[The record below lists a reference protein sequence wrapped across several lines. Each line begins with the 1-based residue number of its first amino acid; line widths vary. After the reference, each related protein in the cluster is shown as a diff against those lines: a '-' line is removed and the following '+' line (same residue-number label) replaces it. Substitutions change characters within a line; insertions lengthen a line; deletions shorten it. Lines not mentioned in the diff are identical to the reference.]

1 MKLLGNNVDGI
12 LNKLESLESIIK
24 TENPGAI
31 FLQETKVGRTG
42 RIRIPSNKSYSWY
55 ELARTESAE
64 KGARGGGLA
73 IGVLNDLEPSW
84 INEGDNEAEAL
95 TIEIWI
101 GGFPIRL
108 ICGYG
113 PQEGDKIERKL
124 KFWEYMNSE
133 VQKAKINGAK
143 VFIQMDG
150 NMWAGAEMVEGD
162 PKPLNRNGKML
173 QDFLQGNPHLNVTNA
188 LLICEGRITRVRH
201 MKNNTQESILDFF
214 IVCDEILPLVTK
226 MKIHENYDLAIKRYK
241 EKVVKS
247 DHKMLSLELNL
258 NIHKE
263 KRHDKV
269 EVFII
274 RNKNCQKAFYYFTS
288 KEGRFTKCF
297 KAYEETVDVQF
308 KTWKHIFD
316 KSIHACFRKIR
327 VKEKPK
333 RSKIDSLM
341 EEKSQIL
348 KQKVITEENKIKV
361 EEI

>member
-1 MKLLGNNVDGI
+1 MEERMGFGRVNLNQPPPRLYNGPKETDDTRHQEHGSISRNSKTKECDNNLGVIKDNKSKRKRQRRRESKVKEIKLKLLGNNVDGV

-188 LLICEGRITRVRH
+188 LPICEGRSTRVRQ

-214 IVCDEILPLVTK
+214 
-226 MKIHENYDLAIKRYK
+226 
-241 EKVVKS
+241 
-247 DHKMLSLELNL
+247 
-258 NIHKE
+258 
-263 KRHDKV
+263 
-269 EVFII
+269 
-274 RNKNCQKAFYYFTS
+274 FY
-288 KEGRFTKCF
+288 C
-297 KAYEETVDVQF
+297 
-308 KTWKHIFD
+308 
-316 KSIHACFRKIR
+316 
-327 VKEKPK
+327 
-333 RSKIDSLM
+333 L
-341 EEKSQIL
+341 
-348 KQKVITEENKIKV
+348 
-361 EEI
+361 